1 MTTRSLGAPPAA
13 ALSQSSAVA
22 RAVMLATLFAAMT
35 ALGAQAKVWL
45 PGNPVPITAQ
55 VFFVLLTGGLLGSR
69 LGAFGMVEYLAL
81 GTLGLPIF
89 AAAQPGLAAWT
100 GASAG
105 YLIGFIAAAWAI
117 GRLCEWRGWRRQRT
131 VLAAMGIG
139 LVIIYAAGAAWLA
152 AWLSVTA
159 HLSAGAALARAWTLG
174 VVPFLAF
181 DIIKT
186 LAAAECVWL
195 LARRAA
201 RPGAAE
207 GEAR

>member
-1 MTTRSLGAPPAA
+1 MVMRSLSPPPAA
-13 ALSQSSAVA
+13 ALSQSSAIA

-81 GTLGLPIF
+81 GTVGLPVF
-89 AAAQPGLAAWT
+89 AAVQPGLAAWT

-105 YLIGFIAAAWAI
+105 YLIGFVAAAWAI
-117 GRLCEWRGWRRQRT
+117 GRMCERRGWRRQRT

-139 LVIIYAAGAAWLA
+139 VLIIYAAGAAWLA
-152 AWLSVTA
+152 VWLSVAA
-159 HLSAGAALARAWTLG
+159 HLSLATALARAWTLG
-174 VVPFLAF
+174 VVPFLPL
-181 DIIKT
+181 DIIKA

-201 RPGAAE
+201 QPGAQG

>member
-45 PGNPVPITAQ
+45 PGNPVPITGQ

-69 LGAFGMVEYLAL
+69 LGMFGMVEYLAL

-89 AAAQPGLAAWT
+89 AAVQPGLAAWT

-105 YLIGFIAAAWAI
+105 YLIGFVAAAWAI
-117 GRLCEWRGWRRQRT
+117 GRVCERRGWRRQRT
-131 VLAAMGIG
+131 VLAAMAIG
-139 LVIIYAAGAAWLA
+139 LLIIYAAGAAWLA
-152 AWLSVTA
+152 GWLHVTA
-159 HLSAGAALARAWTLG
+159 HLSAGAALARAWQLG
-174 VVPFLAF
+174 VMAFLPL
-181 DIIKT
+181 DIIKA
-186 LAAAECVWL
+186 LAASQCVWL

-201 RPGAAE
+201 RPGAPG